1 MKGVNAM
8 NFKKFLNI
16 PVIDQVN
23 NLLHK
28 TPKQMFDLGTRFVG
42 YYLIG
47 WVAIALC
54 IIGFLGFIAWVI
66 HATIPIFI
74 AGLLILLILP
84 LINKKGGN

>member
-1 MKGVNAM
+1 MIAM
-8 NFKKFLNI
+8 NFKKLLNT
-16 PVIDQVN
+16 PVIDQIN

-28 TPKQMFDLGTRFVG
+28 SPNQMFELGVNFAG
-42 YYLIG
+42 YYALG
-47 WVAIALC
+47 WLVILLC
-54 IIGFLGFIAWVI
+54 IIGFLSFIAWAI